1 LYANKDQTYVTAPRT
16 GVRSALYYV
25 FLLFVFFPY
34 FRLVPTETDMQPFA
48 MLSAIGL
55 FFLFRKKISTAE
67 IGLFITFLTSVLI
80 FLVDAKTLVAVRSFF
95 NYASLFFIAYVSYRV
110 LRSRK
115 INFESFFLFSF
126 LLWFSVSLVQ
136 TFYDNAFL
144 SFMVSASRTT
154 DDRGVTGF
162 APEPTFLG
170 VVFIFFIV
178 IALHLQHLKYRKL
191 IISLSIISVLFF
203 AKSTMV
209 TVFLAL
215 MLLIFLLTHF
225 GVRSIFLAFLS
236 FIFVYYL
243 FSFLEGS
250 RVHRLMGLLI
260 EEPSSLLLVDASI
273 NDRFFH
279 VFFSLKGFFENL
291 FIPNGFNSWVPY
303 VSSQLPSY
311 KDVVIVEGFSL
322 GGRIMSGYG
331 GAFFELGIFFILV
344 PIMMTFL
351 LFKIYRS
358 NINKFIF
365 FSVFMNLIMFSA
377 IPIGFPLFA
386 FYLGLLSFL
395 NERKKI
401 YED

>member
-1 LYANKDQTYVTAPRT
+1 
-16 GVRSALYYV
+16 
-25 FLLFVFFPY
+25 
-34 FRLVPTETDMQPFA
+34 VPTETDMQPFA